1 MLGSEPGQE
10 YLDTVKFVSRCLVHT
25 NIPQISGKKEKEAK
39 LQEWLE
45 EYHREGVS
53 EEDKVYYRDCIIHN
67 IFYLIPHILS
77 TYKMRSVLFEEA
89 IQNMVLSLMTAIDKF
104 DVTRGTKFTSFIPGY
119 TKEAIDQSFRADSIV
134 KTPAHVRKKLAQEYK
149 ERYFAGDEKEF
160 SEREDAS
167 STEEDTLPNQA
178 QFDYEPAWDSTPIDE
193 GVYTDY
199 YPGETEFIEGEC
211 YDDYEN
217 TSVEDDVIS
226 REYLGVLLNAINS
239 SGEEEILTE
248 REKVVIT
255 HRFGVF
261 GSPRLSL
268 EEVAETFKSRNWN
281 ATKEWIFQL
290 EKKAV
295 AKLRKHLCGLQ
306 ITPLE
311 F

>member
-1 MLGSEPGQE
+1 MAGSSPDQE

-25 NIPQISGKKEKEAK
+25 NIPQIVGKKEKEAK
-39 LQEWLE
+39 LQEWLV
-45 EYHREGVS
+45 EYHKEDTT
-53 EEDKVYYRDCIIHN
+53 EDDKVYYRDCIIHN

-119 TKEAIDQSFRADSIV
+119 TKDAIDKSFRSDTIV
-134 KTPAHVRKKLAQEYK
+134 KTPSHVRKKLAQEYK
-149 ERYFAGDEKEF
+149 DRFTAEEEKEGNNG
-160 SEREDAS
+160 EV
-167 STEEDTLPNQA
+167 EEEAIIPNKA

-199 YPGETEFIEGEC
+199 SPGETEYTDGNGCESEQL
-211 YDDYEN
+211 
-217 TSVEDDVIS
+217 SVEEDVIS
-226 REYLGVLLNAINS
+226 REYMGLLVTAIKAT
-239 SGEEEILTE
+239 GDDAILTPRE
-248 REKVVIT
+248 RVVII
-255 HRFGVF
+255 HRFGIF
-261 GSPRLSL
+261 GTQRMSL
-268 EEVAETFKSRNWN
+268 EEVAHIFEVRKWN

-295 AKLRKHLCGLQ
+295 TKLRKYFSNLQ
-306 ITPLE
+306 IAPLE